1 MQYKLKKR
9 RFTLIEMMVSM
20 GVFLIL
26 LTLLLNFFSGTRQVW
41 KTLRDRNDSFEKARV
56 AMDIMSDLLTT
67 SVADAENIDFVVD
80 SDNSGCTFFTR
91 TTRSLVSPGSTND
104 GLGNELNNYYLVN
117 LYAESGKLK
126 VAAKRIGK
134 NYDGTFSAQL
144 SSSQLSSLRTNS
156 KTIIDAV
163 SKISFKKLVDNEKN
177 TANNTANNKRCNAL
191 EIALT
196 IFDSKE
202 NYDKYN
208 SLSGAEQEDF
218 KAAHA
223 YMFTR
228 VISFDDVTDPI
239 YEVTNEKPT
248 PPQSSQSSQQ

>member
-41 KTLRDRNDSFEKARV
+41 KTLRERNDSFEKARV
-56 AMDIMSDLLTT
+56 AMDIVSDLLVT

-80 SDNSGCTFFTR
+80 DNSCTFFTR
-91 TTRSLVSPGSTND
+91 TTRSLEDPAD
-104 GLGNELNNYYLVN
+104 GDDSLGNELNNYYLAK
-117 LYAESGKLK
+117 LYVESGKLK
-126 VAAKRIGK
+126 VAAQRIG
-134 NYDGTFSAQL
+134 NSYAGSFSGTL
-144 SSSQLSSLRTNS
+144 SPSTANA

-163 SKISFKKLVDNEKN
+163 SKISFKKLVGDV
-177 TANNTANNKRCNAL
+177 NNKRCTAL
-191 EIALT
+191 EVELT

-208 SLSGAEQEDF
+208 GSSLTASEKKDF
-218 KAAHA
+218 KAAHE
-223 YMFTR
+223 YVFTR
-228 VISFDDVTDPI
+228 VIAFDDVNDPI
-239 YEVTNEKPT
+239 YEVTNDNNSNN
-248 PPQSSQSSQQ
+248 Q

>member
-1 MQYKLKKR
+1 MQYKLKTH
-9 RFTLIEMMVSM
+9 RFTLVEIMVSM

-80 SDNSGCTFFTR
+80 SDSSGCTFFTR

-144 SSSQLSSLRTNS
+144 SDTQLSSLRTNS

-163 SKISFKKLVDNEKN
+163 SEISFNKLLGGE
-177 TANNTANNKRCNAL
+177 NNKRCNAL
-191 EIALT
+191 EIKLT

-202 NYDKYN
+202 NYAIYN
-208 SLSGAEQEDF
+208 GSSLTASEKNDF
-218 KAAHA
+218 EAAHA
-223 YMFTR
+223 YVFTR
-228 VISFDDVTDPI
+228 VISFDDVTDTI